1 MVELASKIKA
11 LRKSAGLTQQQVADA
26 LEIKRSAYAYYEI
39 GKSFPK
45 LSVIKK
51 MAALFNVTGDELL
64 SEEQDSDL
72 HANSNFDLGWRTTD
86 GFNQLSD
93 FEQSVLLRVR
103 LMSYEDREKLMDYL
117 STMNI

>member
-51 MAALFNVTGDELL
+51 MAALFNVTVDELL

-86 GFNQLSD
+86 GFNQLS
-93 FEQSVLLRVR
+93 VLLRVR

>member
-1 MVELASKIKA
+1 V
-11 LRKSAGLTQQQVADA
+11 
-26 LEIKRSAYAYYEI
+26 
-39 GKSFPK
+39 
-45 LSVIKK
+45 
-51 MAALFNVTGDELL
+51 DELL
-64 SEEQDSDL
+64 SEEHDGDL
-72 HANSNFDLGWRTTD
+72 HAISNFDLGWRTTD